1 MQESLIKILLE
12 FGLGATVCI
21 ICLIMFYKIFIS
33 MREDSKE
40 REIADRDII
49 SRLSNIV
56 ATNSKALLENS
67 EVMKEISEQI
77 RSIDDK
83 LTDVQEDV
91 QEIKLRQKI
100 KDEDN
105 RKK

>member
-1 MQESLIKILLE
+1 MQESLIQILLE

-21 ICLIMFYKIFIS
+21 ICLIMFYKIFVSI
-33 MREDSKE
+33 REDSRA
-40 REIADRDII
+40 REAADRDTIT
-49 SRLSNIV
+49 RLSNIV

-77 RSIDDK
+77 RGIDDK

-100 KDEDN
+100 KDED
-105 RKK
+105 KK

>member
-1 MQESLIKILLE
+1 MEQSLIKLLLE
-12 FGLGATVCI
+12 FGLSATVCI
-21 ICLIMFYKIFIS
+21 LCLVMFYKIFVS
-33 MREDSKE
+33 AREDGLQ
-40 REIADRDII
+40 REAADRETIT
-49 SRLSNIV
+49 RLSNIV

-77 RSIDDK
+77 RSIDNK

-100 KDEDN
+100 KEES
-105 RKK
+105 REK

>member
-1 MQESLIKILLE
+1 MEQSLIKLLLE
-12 FGLGATVCI
+12 FGLSATVCI
-21 ICLIMFYKIFIS
+21 LCLVMFYKIFVS
-33 MREDSKE
+33 SREDGLK
-40 REIADRDII
+40 REAADRETIT
-49 SRLSNIV
+49 RLSTIV

-100 KDEDN
+100 KEES
-105 RKK
+105 REK

>member
-1 MQESLIKILLE
+1 MQESLIQILLE

-21 ICLIMFYKIFIS
+21 ICLIMFYKIFVSI
-33 MREDSKE
+33 REDSRE
-40 REIADRDII
+40 REAADRETIT
-49 SRLSNIV
+49 RLSNIV

-77 RSIDDK
+77 RGIDDK

-100 KDEDN
+100 KDED
-105 RKK
+105 KK

>member
-1 MQESLIKILLE
+1 MEQSLIKLLLE
-12 FGLGATVCI
+12 FGLSATVCI
-21 ICLIMFYKIFIS
+21 LCLVMFYKIFVS
-33 MREDSKE
+33 SREDGLQ
-40 REIADRDII
+40 REAADRETIT
-49 SRLSNIV
+49 RLSNIV

-100 KDEDN
+100 KEES
-105 RKK
+105 REK